1 MNVFHIVA
9 RGPYLL
15 IVKTLQQAEEIAH
28 GKSVE
33 CFKAGLA
40 NFNQQ
45 EGQMIP

>member
-1 MNVFHIVA
+1 MNVFHIVT

-15 IVKTLQQAEEIAH
+15 IVKTLQQAEGIAYV
-28 GKSVE
+28 KAVE

-45 EGQMIP
+45 ESHMFP